1 MWALVSTIAILF
13 CALRASADDYEL
25 APRLFVYKSH
35 ESPVV
40 VYGEFMIKY
49 LIINNG
55 DAKAKDVRVDD
66 KYDPNLFTG
75 IKNVEESGAVTFE
88 IDELDVGDQIE
99 KTVIVSPKIHGIYES
114 TRARVMYSSG
124 ALSTSSSSTEEDGIE
139 VTDAGEDEMDEPMH
153 GFSTNLGRVRIL
165 SVEDHLRTS
174 SNHILEWTVFMISV
188 IATVAIPWNT
198 WRVARS
204 AVNVK

>member
-1 MWALVSTIAILF
+1 MLAFVLVLACL
-13 CALRASADDYEL
+13 CVLLRADEYEL

-40 VYGEFMIKY
+40 VYGDFTIKY
-49 LIINNG
+49 LVINNG

-66 KYDPNLFTG
+66 KYDPNLFDG
-75 IKNVEESGAVTFE
+75 VKNVDADGAVTFE
-88 IDELDVGDQIE
+88 VAELDVGDQIE
-99 KTVIVSPKIHGIYES
+99 HSVTVSPKIHGIYES
-114 TRARVMYSSG
+114 TRARVKYSSG
-124 ALSTSSSSTEEDGIE
+124 ALSSSSSSSEEDGIE
-139 VTDAGEDEMDEPMH
+139 VTDAGDEMDEPMH

-174 SNHILEWTVFMISV
+174 SMHVLEWAVFMISV
-188 IATVAIPWNT
+188 VAAVVIPWNT

-204 AVNVK
+204 TAK

>member
-1 MWALVSTIAILF
+1 MGGLFSTLVLLF
-13 CALRASADDYEL
+13 CALMASADDYEL

-40 VYGEFMIKY
+40 VYGEFVIKY

-55 DAKAKDVRVDD
+55 DAKAKDVYIEDS
-66 KYDPNLFTG
+66 YDPNLFEG
-75 IKNVEESGAVTFE
+75 IKNVDERGSVRFE
-88 IDELDVGDQIE
+88 IDGLDIGDQIE

-114 TRARVMYSSG
+114 TRAAVRYSSG
-124 ALSTSSSSTEEDGIE
+124 ALTSSSSTEEDGIE
-139 VTDAGEDEMDEPMH
+139 VTDAGEDDLDEPMI

-174 SNHILEWTVFMISV
+174 SSHILEWTVFMVSV
-188 IATVAIPWNT
+188 IAAVIIPWNT

-204 AVNVK
+204 TKSVK